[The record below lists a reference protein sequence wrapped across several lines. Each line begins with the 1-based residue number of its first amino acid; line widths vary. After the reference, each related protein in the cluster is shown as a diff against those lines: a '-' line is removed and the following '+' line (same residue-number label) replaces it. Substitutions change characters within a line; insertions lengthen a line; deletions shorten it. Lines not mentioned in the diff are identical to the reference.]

1 MGILCKHILCVFG
14 KKGKLD
20 RLPQHYV
27 MERWTINAKS
37 RPIPDIPSPTGLLQL
52 GLDDPMMRRSN
63 SMIQLYDIVELGL
76 QSEEKHSFLTRALEK
91 IHKELL
97 AMEDHV
103 DTEGTHYSNRG
114 ETCSIDQVLTSQV
127 VSNFSQTVQDPPRV
141 PTKGRPK
148 SLRSKNPKETQTTK
162 KRRCS
167 ICKAEG
173 HAKSN
178 CPSVRDLR
186 PTSVNL
192 SQPM

>member
-14 KKGKLD
+14 KKSKLD

-37 RPIPDIPSPTGLLQL
+37 QPIPDIPSPTGLLQL
-52 GLDDPMMRRSN
+52 GLDDPTMRKSK
-63 SMIQLYDIVELGL
+63 SMIQLYDIVELGS
-76 QSEEKHSFLTRALEK
+76 QSEEKHSFLTRALKK
-91 IHKELL
+91 IHKKLL

-114 ETCSIDQVLTSQV
+114 ETCSID
-127 VSNFSQTVQDPPRV
+127 QDPPRV

-173 HAKSN
+173 HAKKQLPFSKGSSAN
-178 CPSVRDLR
+178 IC
-186 PTSVNL
+186 
-192 SQPM
+192 QPVTTNVIASFYMEVCE